1 MRLYLLHN
9 LRVSLF
15 QFNST
20 DISNIVIDTWS
31 WISEAYKWKCLCCFV
46 VQVLGAGRED
56 GDSREGDR
64 QVFNSPGAVPEARS
78 DQRARD
84 AAPRDADGQA
94 RLA

>member
-1 MRLYLLHN
+1 M
-9 LRVSLF
+9 
-15 QFNST
+15 
-20 DISNIVIDTWS
+20 
-31 WISEAYKWKCLCCFV
+31 
-46 VQVLGAGRED
+46 QVLGAGRED

-84 AAPRDADGQA
+84 AAPRDADCQA